1 MPTRSYPRTLY
12 RFAKRYDHLMFY
24 RVGTSAHPTLRRRR
38 ALVGNVEVEDILG
51 KQKRRPHKLTP
62 FAQVTG
68 TCMTYPPQRGEQL
81 GLDW

>member
-1 MPTRSYPRTLY
+1 MVVPLREAVGVRE
-12 RFAKRYDHLMFY
+12 YD
-24 RVGTSAHPTLRRRR
+24 RVGTSAHPTRISRTYRFAKR
-38 ALVGNVEVEDILG
+38 YDIIS